1 MENLLLEIKNSGI
14 RIDLNGENLKLKIPK
29 DFNNGSLLDDIKK
42 NKPELIEYIE
52 KSKSKNNT
60 LKKIP
65 QVNSKFSKLTPSQLR
80 MFLAEGITK
89 GTNVYNIPFAYELKG
104 VLDVKQL
111 QEAFVELVQ
120 RHESL
125 RTYFVLDENHE
136 PIQKI
141 VENFVFRLAYSS
153 CTEEELKKIKQDFS
167 YSFDLDKA
175 PLIRA
180 KLLELDKDLFV
191 LLVDVHHIVFDGIS
205 MNIFMKELFSIYNNV
220 KLPKLKLRY
229 IDYATWFNGEDY
241 RNNLNT
247 QKAFWMN
254 QLDGYTN
261 TAILPSDFK
270 KKNEV
275 SFEGAYAE
283 FSITNKRKQILEK
296 LAKKYKVSLF
306 GILTCLYGILQAK
319 LTGVEDLAIGTPVA
333 GRRHWSVENIIGM
346 FVNTLAIRV
355 LPKSELGFDEY
366 LNQTSLSV
374 MQSFD
379 NQEYPYETL
388 LEYLEPEGAN
398 EKIPLFNTLISL
410 VNFTKNMEF
419 NIGNLN
425 VKPLEFDK
433 STAKLDLSMYFI
445 EKEDEIGCIFE
456 YNTQLFKKNTIE
468 QFFDYFV
475 NIIDQVSLNESIK
488 LGQISLL
495 DQNSSNELIRLND
508 FTNVDFPKDVTLVE
522 LFEIQVDKTPDSVA
536 LIFGEETMT
545 YSEVNQKANKIA
557 RMLRTKGVGRNDAV
571 GVLMEKNLQ
580 VVISMLGILK
590 AGGAYVPIDVTY
602 PPDRIDYIIEN
613 SQLKW
618 ALASEEYSKL
628 INKQDVL
635 VINILETESYLD
647 TSNLPKM
654 NNPED
659 LSYVIYTSGTT
670 GRPKGVMV
678 EHKNVVRLLFNNEFQ
693 YDFNDQDVWTMFH
706 SHCFDVSVWEMYGA
720 LLNGGK
726 LIIVSQSDARDPSK
740 YLEILQK
747 HKVTILNQTPTAFY
761 SLNNACEQQEVLLP
775 EIRYVVFAGEALTPS
790 KLKRWRDHQPTAK
803 LINMYGITEVT
814 VHMTYKEIGDEEIRY
829 SIGNIGKA
837 LPTGSIYLLD
847 KNMKQVP
854 TGVIG
859 EIYVGGHG
867 VTRGYMNN
875 KELTDSRYIKNPFNQ
890 EDRLYRSGDLAI
902 LLSNGELEYKGR
914 IDRQVQLKGFRV
926 ELKEIEHHLNRHELI
941 DDTIIIKTKSEKG
954 EPFLCA
960 YYIAEKEINVSEL
973 RAYLEEK
980 LPFYMIPS
988 YYVKIKVVPFTSNN
1002 KIDMTKLPDPKTG
1015 LSGGIYVAPNNEVE
1029 TEICEIWQEHL
1040 GVQQVSILDNF
1051 FTLGGDSLKAIGLI
1065 SRINERLSSSLIVA
1079 DLYSHSTVQ
1088 KLASVIKPEEGLKY
1102 EIWKKEAEEELSLFQ
1117 ETYKKNNEFLDS
1129 YEAVYPMSG
1138 IEKGMVFYSL
1148 LDSSEKNPD
1157 IMYHEQNIYPLLLD
1171 NFNLDTFKYALKLL
1185 TNKHEELRK
1194 IYDLNNL
1201 THIILKE
1208 IEPDVKFIDICHLNN
1223 QEQKVFI
1230 SKKREEENLKQ
1241 TELSMSLIWRMHI
1254 IKVREDYQY
1263 LLFDFNHSLID
1274 GWSLSIFLRDLNN
1287 TYYHLVKNPAYALKP
1302 IRGGYKDQIIAELIA
1317 SKNELSK
1324 DYWRKE
1330 LEDYKRFELKPTGQP
1345 NKTITNNY
1353 DLGKELRKELEEV
1366 AEKLNVSFKHLCYAA
1381 FIFSLKRTTYE
1392 SDLTVGVISNS
1403 RPLIL
1408 DGEELLGCF
1417 LNTVPFRVKIEEGLT
1432 WKEYITL
1439 VDNKL
1444 IDLKYHEC
1452 IPFYKILEFI
1462 DEKTIDENPVFDVKL
1477 NYIDFRA
1484 YNEFESD
1491 DDDFQEKLSEDSQE
1505 SYLSENTPL
1514 NLTICAQN
1522 EDFMLNLIYSTA
1534 FLEADEPD
1542 RLFCYVKNTLEQ
1554 IVKDVDGKQ
1563 KADNIL
1569 IKDEYFKLT
1578 EQFNDTEVS
1587 FENNTT
1593 ILNLFKKQ
1601 VKESPDNL
1609 AVTFGDESLTYKEL
1623 DEISNLLAHKLI
1635 GMGVKH
1641 ESLVPISV
1649 DRSLEMIVGILAI
1662 LKAGGAYVPI
1672 DPTFVQKR
1680 IDYILDDIK
1689 SQFVLTQNQYD
1700 NKFKIPKLFLDD
1712 LSSYNKCS
1720 KLSPNIKVE
1729 GTSLAYV
1736 FYTSGTTGKPKGV
1749 MNSHEGVYNNLLW
1762 IKNQFD
1768 VNAKDHILQKT
1779 NFCFDVSVWELILPI
1794 ISGARIVFAK
1804 PESHKD
1810 PKYIEKLIIDEHIT
1824 LATFVPSMLTIF
1836 LMGVEN
1842 FNEGKLRNIIAIGE
1856 ELKLSTVRDFK
1867 VKLPNV
1873 QLHNLYGPTEAVI
1886 AVTSINI
1893 SNYTGNKVP
1902 IGKPGANT
1910 KLYIVNNQNEI
1921 QPTGVK
1927 GELLIGG
1934 VQVARGY
1941 LNKPELTSEKFIKDP
1956 FNPNSDY
1963 KLYKTGDFARWL
1975 PDGTIEFLGRI
1986 DNQIKLRG
1994 NRIELGEIEFNLSNH
2009 SAIETAIVML
2019 REYNETPQIVAY
2031 YLSNQKELL
2040 NIDLLKDYL
2049 KKSLPEYMIPTYF
2062 VELDELPLS
2071 SNGKLNRTL
2080 LPNPEVLRL
2089 ASHVNPSNKTEE
2101 LLLGVWSDILKVEKD
2116 KISVTTSFFNIGGN
2130 SLSAITLVNAIMKAF
2145 SVDIALSEVFAKQ
2158 TIKGISDYIITIKQ
2172 IGMEPEVI
2180 NENVALL
2187 I

>member
-1 MENLLLEIKNSGI
+1 MENLLLEIKKSGI
-14 RIDLNGENLKLKIPK
+14 RINVNGENLKLKTPK
-29 DFNNGSLLDDIKK
+29 NFNNDSLLENIKK
-42 NKPELIEYIE
+42 NKLELIDYVE
-52 KSKSKNNT
+52 KSKSKKNK
-60 LKKIP
+60 LQEIP
-65 QVNSKFSKLTPSQLR
+65 QVSSKFSKLTPSQLR
-80 MFLAEGITK
+80 MFVAEEVTK

-104 VLDVKQL
+104 ELDVKQL
-111 QEAFVELVQ
+111 QKAFVELIQ

-125 RTYFVLDENHE
+125 RTSFSLDENHE

-141 VENFVFRLAYSS
+141 LENFDFELEYSS
-153 CTEEELKKIKQDFS
+153 CTEDELEKIKQDFS
-167 YSFDLDKA
+167 YSFALDKG

-180 KLLELDKDLFV
+180 KLLKLDKNLFV
-191 LLVDVHHIVFDGIS
+191 LLVDIHHIVFDGIS
-205 MNIFMKELFSIYNNV
+205 MNIFMKDLFSIYNNV
-220 KLPKLKLRY
+220 TLPELKLRY

-254 QLDGYTN
+254 QLEGYSN

-283 FSITNKRKQILEK
+283 FSITNKRKETLEQ
-296 LAKKYKVSLF
+296 LARKYNVSLF
-306 GILTCLYGILQAK
+306 SVLTCLYSILQAK
-319 LTGVEDLAIGTPVA
+319 LAGVEDLAIGTPVA

-355 LPKSELGFDEY
+355 LPKSNLSFNAY
-366 LNQTSLSV
+366 LTQVSTSI

-379 NQEYPYETL
+379 NQEFPYETL
-388 LEYLEPEGAN
+388 INDLEPRGTN

-410 VNFTKNMEF
+410 ANFAKNMEF

-425 VKPLEFDK
+425 VKTLEFDK

-475 NIIDQVSLNESIK
+475 NIIDQVSLNESIN
-488 LGQISLL
+488 LDQISLL
-495 DQNSSNELIRLND
+495 DQNSSNELMKLND
-508 FTNVDFPKDVTLVE
+508 FTNVDFPKDVTLVD
-522 LFEIQVDKTPDSVA
+522 LFESQVEKTPDSVA
-536 LIFGEETMT
+536 LIFGEETMS
-545 YSEVNQKANKIA
+545 YSEVNQNANKIA
-557 RMLRTKGVGRNDAV
+557 RMLRAKGVGRNDAV

-602 PPDRIDYIIEN
+602 PQDRIDYIIEN

-618 ALASEEYSKL
+618 ALASEEYSELVSEK
-628 INKQDVL
+628 DVEI
-635 VINILETESYLD
+635 INILDSELFLE

-654 NNPED
+654 NHPED
-659 LSYVIYTSGTT
+659 LCYVIYTSGTT
-670 GRPKGVMV
+670 GKPKGVMV
-678 EHKNVVRLLFNNEFQ
+678 EHKNVVRLLFNKEFQ

-720 LLNGGK
+720 LLYGGK
-726 LIIVSQSDARDPSK
+726 LIIVSQADARDPFR

-761 SLNNACEQQEVLLP
+761 SLSNACENQQAILP
-775 EIRYVVFAGEALTPS
+775 DIRYVVFAGEALTPS
-790 KLKRWRDHQPTAK
+790 KLKEWRERQPKAK

-814 VHMTYKEIGDEEIRY
+814 VHMTYKEIGDEEIRH

-859 EIYVGGHG
+859 EIYVGGYG

-875 KELTDSRYIKNPFNQ
+875 KKLTNSRFIKNPFK
-890 EDRLYRSGDLAI
+890 EGDRLYRSGDLAI
-902 LLSNGELEYKGR
+902 LLSNGDLEYKGR

-926 ELKEIEHHLNRHELI
+926 ELKEVEHHLNRHELI
-941 DDTIIIKTKSEKG
+941 DDAIVIKTASQEE

-960 YYIAEKEINVSEL
+960 YYIAEKEIDVSEL

-988 YYVKIKVVPFTSNN
+988 YYVKIKEVPFTSNN
-1002 KIDMTKLPDPKTG
+1002 KIDIAKLPDPKTG
-1015 LSGGIYVAPNNEVE
+1015 LSGAIYVAPNNEEE
-1029 TEICEIWQEHL
+1029 TEICKIWQEHL

-1065 SRINERLSSSLIVA
+1065 SRINERLSSSLIIA
-1079 DLYSHSTVQ
+1079 DIYSHSTV
-1088 KLASVIKPEEGLKY
+1088 KELAKIIKSEESSNY
-1102 EIWKKEAEEELSLFQ
+1102 ELLKKEVEEELYSFQ
-1117 ETYKKNNEFLDS
+1117 ENYKNNNEFPSS

-1148 LDSSEKNPD
+1148 LNSSEKNPE
-1157 IMYHEQNIYPLLLD
+1157 ILYHEQNIYALPID
-1171 NFNLDTFKYALKLL
+1171 NFNLDTYKYALKLL
-1185 TNKHEELRK
+1185 SNKHEELRK

-1201 THIILKE
+1201 SHIILKE
-1208 IEPDVKFIDICHLNN
+1208 IEPDLKFIDICHLNT
-1223 QEQKVFI
+1223 QEQKEFI
-1230 SKKREEENLKQ
+1230 SKKCKEEQLKQ

-1254 IKVREDYQY
+1254 IKVRENYQY

-1287 TYYHLVKNPAYALKP
+1287 TYYYLVKDPTYVPKP
-1302 IRGGYKDQIIAELIA
+1302 IQGGYKDQIIAELIA

-1345 NKTITNNY
+1345 SKTITNNY
-1353 DLGKELRKELEEV
+1353 DLGKELRKELEGI

-1381 FIFSLKRTTYE
+1381 FIFSLKKMTYE
-1392 SDLTVGVISNS
+1392 SDLTLGVVSNT

-1417 LNTVPFRVKIEEGLT
+1417 LNTVPFRVKIQEGLT

-1462 DEKTIDENPVFDVKL
+1462 NEKATDENPVFDVKL

-1484 YNEFESD
+1484 YNEFEYEEE
-1491 DDDFQEKLSEDSQE
+1491 DFLEKSMADAKA
-1505 SYLSENTPL
+1505 YLNENTPL
-1514 NLTICAQN
+1514 NLTICAHN
-1522 EDFMLNLIYSTA
+1522 ESFILNLIYSSA
-1534 FLEADEPD
+1534 FLEADESD
-1542 RLFCYVKNTLEQ
+1542 RLYSYVKNTLEQ
-1554 IVKDVDGKQ
+1554 IVKDVDEKQ
-1563 KADNIL
+1563 KGDSIL
-1569 IKDEYFKLT
+1569 IKEEYFKLT
-1578 EQFNDTEVS
+1578 KQFNDTEVS
-1587 FENNTT
+1587 FENNIT
-1593 ILNLFKKQ
+1593 ILNLFNKQ
-1601 VKESPDNL
+1601 VKESPDQP
-1609 AVTFGDESLTYKEL
+1609 AVTFENTSLTYKEL
-1623 DEISNLLAHKLI
+1623 DEVSNQLAHKLI
-1635 GMGVKH
+1635 DMGVKQ
-1641 ESLVPISV
+1641 ETLVPISV

-1662 LKAGGAYVPI
+1662 LKAGGTYVPI
-1672 DPTFVQKR
+1672 DPTYVQKR
-1680 IDYILDDIK
+1680 IDYILNDIK
-1689 SQFVLTQNQYD
+1689 SQFVLTQYQYD
-1700 NKFKIPKLFLDD
+1700 SKFKISKLFLDD
-1712 LSSYNKCS
+1712 VSAYNNYN

-1729 GTSLAYV
+1729 GASLAYV

-1749 MNSHEGVYNNLLW
+1749 MNSHEGVCNNLLW
-1762 IKNQFD
+1762 MKNHFD
-1768 VNAKDHILQKT
+1768 VNDKDHILQKT

-1804 PESHKD
+1804 PEGHKD
-1810 PKYIEKLIIDEHIT
+1810 PKYIEKIINDENIT

-1836 LMGVEN
+1836 LMGIEN
-1842 FNEGKLRNIIAIGE
+1842 FNEGKLRSIITIGE

-1873 QLHNLYGPTEAVI
+1873 QLHNTYGPTEAAI

-1902 IGKPGANT
+1902 IGKPIANT
-1910 KLYIVNNQNEI
+1910 KIYIVNNQNEI

-1934 VQVARGY
+1934 IQVASGY

-1994 NRIELGEIEFNLSNH
+1994 NRIELGEIEFNLSSH

-2019 REYNETPQIVAY
+2019 REYNETPDIVAY
-2031 YLSNQKELL
+2031 YLSNQKEPLS
-2040 NIDLLKDYL
+2040 IDLLKDYL
-2049 KKSLPEYMIPTYF
+2049 KESLPEYMIPTYF

-2071 SNGKLNRTL
+2071 SNGKLDRSL
-2080 LPNPEVLRL
+2080 LPKPEVLKL

-2101 LLLGVWSDILKVEKD
+2101 LLLGIWSDILDIEKD
-2116 KISVTTSFFNIGGN
+2116 KISVNTSFFNIGGH
-2130 SLSAITLVNAIMKAF
+2130 SLKAITLASSILKIFDVEITIKEIF
-2145 SVDIALSEVFAKQ
+2145 EKQ
-2158 TIKGISDYIITIKQ
+2158 TIKNISDYIITVLQLETPIEDNEKNIK
-2172 IGMEPEVI
+2172 
-2180 NENVALL
+2180 LL